1 MAPRGGAGVDPEEVE
16 AVIQRARLELYRD
29 NLSES
34 LRILEE
40 GLRGSGDTR
49 LREESEK
56 IRASL
61 AHLGSRDAYA
71 RAYEDYYRERKARPG
86 LKLLERE
93 IRALLGRRT
102 RKMVRRYA
110 DYPEFRLLERE
121 VLALGATRVLDAGC
135 GEGRVALTLGA
146 RHPDL
151 RIEGIEVTET
161 NVRIARGL
169 NRFPNVAFRRG
180 FVEDAAQLLPP
191 QSFDLAY
198 SFAVLE
204 HVPDVDTTV
213 SAILAMLR
221 PGGRFCLV
229 VPMNEFS
236 VTGPLPA
243 FAAPGGVA
251 GHVRVFTEADLQKR
265 FGRFPGF
272 VVMKLSGAWR
282 NGRYPDAIRP
292 KEYGAYFAA
301 LSRP

>member
-1 MAPRGGAGVDPEEVE
+1 MT
-16 AVIQRARLELYRD
+16 
-29 NLSES
+29 SED
-34 LRILEE
+34 LRTWDALADGWSEWVHSN
-40 GLRGSGDTR
+40 GTR
-49 LREESEK
+49 LFM
-56 IRASL
+56 L
-61 AHLGSRDAYA
+61 DPAHLQ
-71 RAYEDYYRERKARPG
+71 
-86 LKLLERE
+86 
-93 IRALLGRRT
+93 
-102 RKMVRRYA
+102 
-110 DYPEFRLLERE
+110 
-121 VLALGATRVLDAGC
+121 ALGDIAGKRVLDAGC

-243 FAAPGGVA
+243 FAPPDGVA
-251 GHVRVFTEADLQKR
+251 GHVRVFTEADLEKR

-272 VVMKLSGAWR
+272 VVTRLPGAWR
-282 NGRYPDAIRP
+282 SGRYPDAIRP
-292 KEYGAYFAA
+292 KEFGAYFAA